1 MEKLQILMSVYNGKK
16 YLREQLESI
25 MAQDCEKDGTVVFSL
40 VIRDDGSSDGTQ
52 EILEEYTR
60 KYPNKVRWY
69 QGNNL
74 GVIQSFFDLM
84 VKADNAD
91 YYALADQDDY
101 WLPSKMGT
109 GIKRIRQ
116 IYKEQET
123 LTDRPVL
130 YCCRPS
136 FVDENLEHLE
146 LKVSHPDMRPGF
158 GNALIENI
166 VTGCTTVFNNK
177 LRVMVADRFP
187 EYTTMHDRWLYLVSS
202 CFGRIYYDENSYIY
216 YRQHGGNTVGKNTDR
231 LAEIKYRLNKFRK
244 DAYSSSRQAAEFWRV
259 FGKGYKGMA
268 MPTGKKRLLVMF
280 IKGKKDGHIRR
291 RLVNTGKIYRQREL
305 DNKIFK
311 ILLRLGIY

>member
-1 MEKLQILMSVYNGKK
+1 
-16 YLREQLESI
+16 
-25 MAQDCEKDGTVVFSL
+25 
-40 VIRDDGSSDGTQ
+40 
-52 EILEEYTR
+52 
-60 KYPNKVRWY
+60 
-69 QGNNL
+69 
-74 GVIQSFFDLM
+74 
-84 VKADNAD
+84 
-91 YYALADQDDY
+91 
-101 WLPSKMGT
+101 
-109 GIKRIRQ
+109 
-116 IYKEQET
+116 
-123 LTDRPVL
+123 
-130 YCCRPS
+130 
-136 FVDENLEHLE
+136 
-146 LKVSHPDMRPGF
+146 MRPGF

>member
-60 KYPNKVRWY
+60 KYPDKVRWY

-231 LAEIKYRLNKFRK
+231 LAIIQYTFITISKSLIIYFILITSITTCL
-244 DAYSSSRQAAEFWRV
+244 SSMS
-259 FGKGYKGMA
+259 
-268 MPTGKKRLLVMF
+268 LS
-280 IKGKKDGHIRR
+280 
-291 RLVNTGKIYRQREL
+291 
-305 DNKIFK
+305 
-311 ILLRLGIY
+311 